1 MDSDHTQSQAQP
13 CGLNDPEQEN
23 TFSFTPIKAIKAL
36 PRLWERKPATPF
48 QGGIKSKK
56 LWKRFHASFSNMQS
70 LQQSSA
76 LEQNAFQTAINSFTN
91 TSINPSKDTTFARGV
106 KRLRVGSD
114 GADDRKDIG
123 FQQSGRSFL
132 ETKWEGEMRKRRKL
146 PDAPFNIFDE
156 SSQHKPTLV
165 LSQSVGTGNADGQY
179 DENNGLCDV
188 ESELAM
194 TASPTPR
201 SHLRSPSKATIFQDS
216 MQPFNF
222 NSSISE
228 AKTFESQ
235 DTQSRDQEY
244 HEIINNVVE
253 EGNQNIAPTPT
264 KVVRDLTQKQEG
276 TLVRSALRSSLDGE
290 DAELLNDFLSK
301 AKAKRAAKAALVDA
315 HEGAT
320 QVSSSPEESPEEA
333 LTPRSR
339 RVLEDLDANS
349 PSPVKT
355 QASPIK
361 SDTIAFEDAREDAI
375 SKEIQDDEPAPAS
388 PACRR
393 STRVKAP
400 AANPSAV
407 RNTIA
412 LRRAKGTEFVFLQRT
427 EAQELALATKKNTR
441 NNRGDSVMPKY
452 VLQAMAEQ
460 EYEDSAAPVQDRSD
474 RKVSGRRLA
483 SKNVTWND
491 DRLVEFEDYNPTP
504 ELEEEDSGS
513 CKSDVDDASIRSEAN
528 PAEKKASTSGRSSRA
543 HVQKLSHEA
552 ASLESESSSTTPAAA
567 PAAAPR
573 SRRVRRMGDSTG
585 VSGTPVKAG
594 SGRIS
599 KPSSA
604 TAPTD
609 APSTPPKARRK
620 LVPKS
625 PSSSLLPAPVAKGSA
640 SSIPT
645 RRTNTSNEEPKRKSM
660 LQSSA
665 GCTPAGS
672 E

>member
-1 MDSDHTQSQAQP
+1 MDSDHAQSHAQP

-23 TFSFTPIKAIKAL
+23 TFRFTPIKAIKAL

-76 LEQNAFQTAINSFTN
+76 LEQNAFQTALNSFTN
-91 TSINPSKDTTFARGV
+91 TSINPSKDTAFARGV
-106 KRLRVGSD
+106 KRLRVASD
-114 GADDRKDIG
+114 GADDRKDTG
-123 FQQSGRSFL
+123 
-132 ETKWEGEMRKRRKL
+132 KL
-146 PDAPFNIFDE
+146 PDAPFSIFDE
-156 SSQHKPTLV
+156 SSQHKPTLA
-165 LSQSVGTGNADGQY
+165 LSQNTGPGNADSQCN
-179 DENNGLCDV
+179 ENNGPCDV
-188 ESELAM
+188 EGDLAM
-194 TASPTPR
+194 TSSPPPLGQ
-201 SHLRSPSKATIFQDS
+201 SRSPVMAAIFQDA
-216 MQPFNF
+216 MQPFDINT
-222 NSSISE
+222 SISE
-228 AKTFESQ
+228 ATPIGSAVH
-235 DTQSRDQEY
+235 QSTEQE
-244 HEIINNVVE
+244 HNELINTVVE
-253 EGNQNIAPTPT
+253 ETEHNIAPTPT
-264 KVVRDLTQKQEG
+264 KVVRVLTQKQER

-290 DAELLNDFLSK
+290 DADLLNDFLSK
-301 AKAKRAAKAALVDA
+301 AKAKRAAKAALVDSQ
-315 HEGAT
+315 EGT
-320 QVSSSPEESPEEA
+320 TETSSSADESPEEA

-361 SDTIAFEDAREDAI
+361 SDAI
-375 SKEIQDDEPAPAS
+375 TFDGAQEVAVSKEIQHDEPAPAS

-400 AANPSAV
+400 AANPAAV

-427 EAQELALATKKNTR
+427 EAQQLALATKKNTR
-441 NNRGDSVMPKY
+441 HNRGDSVMPKY

-460 EYEDSAAPVQDRSD
+460 EHEESALEQVRSD
-474 RKVSGRRLA
+474 RKISGRRTA
-483 SKNVTWND
+483 SKNVSWND
-491 DRLVEFEDYNPTP
+491 DRLVEFEDYNPTT
-504 ELEEEDSGS
+504 ELEEEDSSS
-513 CKSDVDDASIRSEAN
+513 CKSDVDDASIRSEAK
-528 PAEKKASTSGRSSRA
+528 PTEKTASVSDRRSRA
-543 HVQKLSHEA
+543 QMQKLSHEA
-552 ASLESESSSTTPAAA
+552 ASVESESSSTTPTAV

-585 VSGTPVKAG
+585 VSGTPVKTG
-594 SGRIS
+594 RGRIS

-609 APSTPPKARRK
+609 APSTPPQARRK

-625 PSSSLLPAPVAKGSA
+625 PSSSLLPAPVAKGAA

-645 RRTNTSNEEPKRKSM
+645 RSTNICNEEPKRKSM

-665 GCTPAGS
+665 GCTPRRVRVRN
-672 E
+672 